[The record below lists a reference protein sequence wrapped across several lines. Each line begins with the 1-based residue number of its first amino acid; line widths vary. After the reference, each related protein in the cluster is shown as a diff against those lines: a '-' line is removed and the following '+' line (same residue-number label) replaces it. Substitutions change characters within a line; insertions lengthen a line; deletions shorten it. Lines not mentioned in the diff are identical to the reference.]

1 MISIQMNQLP
11 AAAFILRPLVLSSF
25 TIYHLPFTIYHFPQ
39 SPPTQKGH
47 PFGYPFFCSIT
58 V

>member
-1 MISIQMNQLP
+1 MISIQMNQLT

-25 TIYHLPFTIYHFPQ
+25 TIYNLTFSSIPSNTKRAPL
-39 SPPTQKGH
+39 
-47 PFGYPFFCSIT
+47 GYPFFCSIT

>member
-11 AAAFILRPLVLSSF
+11 VAAFILRPLVLSSS
-25 TIYHLPFTIYHFPQ
+25 TIYHLQFNIFLNPLQ
-39 SPPTQKGH
+39 QKKGH
-47 PFGYPFFCSIT
+47 PSGYPFFCSIT

>member
-11 AAAFILRPLVLSSF
+11 VAAFILRPLVLSSF
-25 TIYHLPFTIYHFPQ
+25 TIYNLQFNIFLNPLPLK
-39 SPPTQKGH
+39 KGT
-47 PFGYPFFCSIT
+47 PGGTLFCSIT